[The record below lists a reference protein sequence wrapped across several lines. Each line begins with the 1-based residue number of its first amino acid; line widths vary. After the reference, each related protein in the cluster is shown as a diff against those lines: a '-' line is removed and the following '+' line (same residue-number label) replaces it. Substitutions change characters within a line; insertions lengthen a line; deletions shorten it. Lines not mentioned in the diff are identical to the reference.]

1 MTSQLDSISQ
11 MADEHPD
18 SALALLRKYDDEKT
32 RWSKGDRM
40 YYELVKLK
48 AENKS
53 FVTFTTDTIVNE
65 VVDYFKDHGSSNERM
80 LAYYLQGRVYADMGE
95 APQAL
100 QAYYDAIESADTT
113 SSDCDYQVLIPVYGQ
128 MSQLFHQQSLPHD
141 EISALQHYI
150 NLIRKHNS
158 YREYLME
165 KNQMIRPYYLLG
177 EKDTVLQIINDTYK
191 ALKRIGANHE
201 AADALVVSIH
211 IYIERGWLEKARQII
226 DIFEKES
233 GLFDMAGNIA
243 KGREAYYVT
252 KGLYEL
258 KINKLDSAEYY
269 YRKVI
274 KFGHQLDGY
283 RGLLYVYRTRNIPDS
298 ISHYSLLFE
307 SALDSLHNKTE
318 IDAIHRMSSLY
329 NYSRNQKIA
338 EDERLKAQKAM
349 GILNLIILV
358 TVILLFAVI
367 GICWLYRKNKKEK
380 QKKIAEL
387 ENALRD
393 TKDQRIL
400 VQEELRKLKAK
411 DYVGIIAEKEKQ
423 EAELTKRIEQLQAEN
438 DQYKK
443 NSDNNQKDDLNCFL
457 NCNMAILFVRKSIG
471 QTERMIPN
479 DAEWKL
485 LLSQFAKHAPLT
497 FMQFSGTKPLSQLE
511 QRICL
516 LLILDIPE
524 KIIAIM
530 TVSSPSAV
538 SNAKSHANEKL
549 FGKKQASSLKNNLI
563 HVFERS

>member
-1 MTSQLDSISQ
+1 MKKFTYLYICLVLLSFLGCNCRRMTAQLDSISQ

-18 SALALLRKYDDEKT
+18 SALALLRKYDNEKT

-40 YYELVKLK
+40 YYELVRLK

-53 FVTFTTDTIVNE
+53 FISFTTDTIVNE
-65 VVDYFKDHGSSNERM
+65 VVDYFKNHGSSNERM

-128 MSQLFHQQSLPHD
+128 MSRIFHKQNLPHD
-141 EISALQHYI
+141 EIWALQHYI

-177 EKDTVLQIINDTYK
+177 EKDTVLHIINDTYK

-233 GLFDMAGNIA
+233 GLFDMVGNIA
-243 KGREAYYVT
+243 KGREAYYAT

-274 KFGHQLDGY
+274 KYGHQLDGY
-283 RGLLYVYRTRNIPDS
+283 RGLLYVYRTRNVPDS

-318 IDAIHRMSSLY
+318 IDVIHRMSSLY
-329 NYSRNQKIA
+329 NYSRSQKIA
-338 EDERLKAQKAM
+338 EQEAAKARTAKQWTSVVVVCLIVLM
-349 GILNLIILV
+349 ILFGAYIKLH
-358 TVILLFAVI
+358 
-367 GICWLYRKNKKEK
+367 RRR
-380 QKKIAEL
+380 QEL
-387 ENALRD
+387 MALRIR
-393 TKDQRIL
+393 QL
-400 VQEELRKLKAK
+400 EEFKLA
-411 DYVGIIAEKEKQ
+411 YEKTE
-423 EAELTKRIEQLQAEN
+423 ESERN
-438 DQYKK
+438 
-443 NSDNNQKDDLNCFL
+443 
-457 NCNMAILFVRKSIG
+457 
-471 QTERMIPN
+471 QTEQSIRQTPIYQRLAMMKETEHPTDEDWQSLTDTINEAYPQFTSRLFSLCRMSSH
-479 DAEWKL
+479 E
-485 LLSQFAKHAPLT
+485 HHV
-497 FMQFSGTKPLSQLE
+497 
-511 QRICL
+511 CL
-516 LLILDIPE
+516 LLKAGFDPVCIATLTLRSKAAISVVRSRLYE
-524 KIIAIM
+524 KA
-530 TVSSPSAV
+530 
-538 SNAKSHANEKL
+538 
-549 FGKKQASSLKNNLI
+549 FGKKGSSKDWDEVILTL
-563 HVFERS
+563 